1 MAAATMSQVTGRC
14 YDFPGP
20 AEPVIATNGGWLPLT
35 EHTAEDVARST
46 MLLACSP
53 EHIDA
58 LRADT
63 AEHPVAPPVGSVDR
77 PR

>member
-1 MAAATMSQVTGRC
+1 
-14 YDFPGP
+14 
-20 AEPVIATNGGWLPLT
+20 VIATNGGWLPLT

-63 AEHPVAPPVGSVDR
+63 AEHPVAPPVGRVDR

>member
-1 MAAATMSQVTGRC
+1 MSWVTGRC

-20 AEPVIATNGGWLPLT
+20 AEPVIATDAGWLPLT
-35 EHTAEDVARST
+35 EGTAKDVARSA

-53 EHIDA
+53 EHIEA
-58 LRADT
+58 LRTDT
-63 AEHPVAPPVGSVDR
+63 AEHAVAAPVGSVDR